1 MIRPAEMRE
10 LRERHALVIA
20 ENAKPILAKLDRCID
35 GRAGKRLLAD
45 QQRIRDQV
53 RQAGT
58 AGA

>member
-1 MIRPAEMRE
+1 MIRPAEVRE

-53 RQAGT
+53 RHASATGV
-58 AGA
+58 